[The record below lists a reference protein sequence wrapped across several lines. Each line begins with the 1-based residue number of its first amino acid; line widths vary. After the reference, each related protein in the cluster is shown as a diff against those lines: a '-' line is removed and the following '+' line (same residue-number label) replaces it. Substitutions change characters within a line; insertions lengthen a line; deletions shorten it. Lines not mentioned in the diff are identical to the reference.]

1 MATLNKQRMWQLVR
15 WQWDTQR
22 HIIFKVVAVLASV
35 FFLFFMVRAYASHSG
50 VQSVSSLLY
59 SVLFFSFLLVGT
71 QCFSKLSDKQW
82 RVRLLMLPASNGE
95 KMVSTYVLNLV
106 LCLLQPLV
114 AYVLADVLQW
124 LVALIIDYHAAYLT
138 TPSLLMGMCYGIGE
152 LFSLT
157 AFSGLEALLALVWLH
172 SVYLL
177 GGIFF
182 RKYSVLWTTIV
193 LGGLGVLVSIAM
205 AILGLFWLR
214 GLAASDFYWVESY
227 PWAAD
232 VVRVVVDVL
241 ALLVIS
247 FNYWLTFRIFKRLQ
261 VINNRFFNW

>member
-1 MATLNKQRMWQLVR
+1 MWQLVR
-15 WQWDTQR
+15 WQLSAQR

-35 FFLFFMVRAYASHSG
+35 FFFFFMVHAYASHEG
-50 VQSVSSLLY
+50 VQPMSSLLY

-82 RVRLLMLPASNGE
+82 RVRLLMLPAGNGE
-95 KMVSTYVLNLV
+95 KMASTYVLNLV

-114 AYVLADVLQW
+114 AYALADVLQW
-124 LVALIIDYHAAYLT
+124 VIALLVNYHTACLT
-138 TPSLLMGMCYGIGE
+138 TPAVLMGMCSGLGGI
-152 LFSLT
+152 FSST
-157 AFSGLEALLALVWLH
+157 AFGGLEMLLALVWLH

-177 GGIFF
+177 GCIFF
-182 RKYSVLWTTIV
+182 RKYGVLWTTIT
-193 LGGLGVLVSIAM
+193 LGGLVVLASLCTAV
-205 AILGLFWLR
+205 LGWFWLR
-214 GLAASDFYWVESY
+214 GLDASDFYWVEFC

-232 VVRVVVDVL
+232 VVRVVKDVL
-241 ALLVIS
+241 ALLVIP

>member
-1 MATLNKQRMWQLVR
+1 MWQLVR
-15 WQWDTQR
+15 WQWDAQR

-35 FFLFFMVRAYASHSG
+35 FFFFFMVRAYASHSG
-50 VQSVSSLLY
+50 VQPMSSLLC

-82 RVRLLMLPASNGE
+82 RVRLLMLPASSGE

-124 LVALIIDYHAAYLT
+124 VVALIVDYHTAYLT
-138 TPSLLMGMCYGIGE
+138 TPSSLMGMCSGLGE
-152 LFSLT
+152 SFSLT

-177 GGIFF
+177 GCIFF
-182 RKYSVLWTTIV
+182 RRYGVLWTTIV
-193 LGGLGVLVSIAM
+193 LGGLGVLLSFCTAVF
-205 AILGLFWLR
+205 GFFWLR
-214 GLAASDFYWVESY
+214 GLDASDSYWVEFY
-227 PWAAD
+227 PWVAD
-232 VVRVVVDVL
+232 VVRIVMDVL
-241 ALLVIS
+241 ALLVIL